1 MTLLSIFTLP
11 ETCDNLMT
19 EIEQIDFI
27 EIIVSSGTMQF
38 LADLLQWPL
47 ERLIGALSAV
57 LFFDLGGFAFIV
69 VWLMAAALFF
79 TVYLRGVNF
88 RLFRH
93 ALRIASGRD
102 KEPGAA
108 SGEVS
113 PLQALFSAIAATVG
127 LGSIAGISVAVA
139 VGGPGATLWIVA
151 AGLLGMASKFAEVTL
166 SMQYRKIDA
175 DGKVFGGPIQYL
187 QGGLRDL
194 GFPRA
199 GKYLATLFALFCLG
213 GAIGG
218 GNMFQSNQAVKMIA
232 YEIPALAEL
241 KWLIALAFAL
251 LVGLVLFGSIR
262 RIARVAEKISPLK
275 GILYLLCA
283 IIIVAT
289 HLDQFLPALKLMV
302 TTAFTAEGAAGGFL
316 GMLAIA
322 FKRAMFANEAG
333 LGSAPIAHAAAR
345 TAPVREG
352 AVALL
357 EPFFAAMIALLTGLI
372 VTVTGAYQGAS
383 LEEGVLIA
391 ARAFASVGDWFTI
404 LLAVNVFLFAYSTT
418 IGWSYYGEIAWSHLF
433 GRRMISLY
441 YILFCVASFAG
452 GILHFGIVLDFSDL
466 LILGMSLPNIIAL
479 YLLRRRVK
487 SALEAYLRERSV

>member
-1 MTLLSIFTLP
+1 MAHMDVITNIL
-11 ETCDNLMT
+11 
-19 EIEQIDFI
+19 QWFI
-27 EIIVSSGTMQF
+27 ENFT
-38 LADLLQWPL
+38 A
-47 ERLIGALSAV
+47 ALSAV
-57 LFFDLGGFAFIV
+57 LFYDIGGFAFIV
-69 VWLMAAALFF
+69 LWLMAAAVFF
-79 TVYLRGVNF
+79 TIYLRGVNF

-93 ALRIASGRD
+93 ALRIVSGRD
-102 KEPGAA
+102 RETSA
-108 SGEVS
+108 SHGEVS

-127 LGSIAGISVAVA
+127 LGSIAGISIAIA
-139 VGGPGATLWIVA
+139 VGGPGATLWVVV

-166 SMQYRKIDA
+166 SMQYRRIDA

-187 QGGLRDL
+187 QTGLAEIGL
-194 GFPRA
+194 PRF
-199 GKYLATLFALFCLG
+199 GKFLATLFALFCLG

-218 GNMFQSNQAVKMIA
+218 GNMFQSNQAVKMLA
-232 YEIPALAEL
+232 YEIPVLAEIP
-241 KWLIALAFAL
+241 WVIALAFAL
-251 LVGLVLFGSIR
+251 LVGLVLFGSIK

-275 GILYLLCA
+275 GIVYLICA
-283 IIIVAT
+283 LIIIAANIEN
-289 HLDQFLPALKLMV
+289 LWPSLKIIV
-302 TTAFTAEGAAGGFL
+302 TGAFTPQGITGGFL

-322 FKRAMFANEAG
+322 FKRALFANEAG

-433 GRRMISLY
+433 GRRAIKLY
-441 YILFCVASFAG
+441 YVLFCLASFAG
-452 GILHFGIVLDFSDL
+452 GVLHFGIVLDFSDL
-466 LILGMSLPNIIAL
+466 LILGMSLPNILAL
-479 YLLRRRVK
+479 YLLRRK
-487 SALEAYLRERSV
+487 IKTALQAYLSQHVV